1 MNENK
6 AQEAPAVETT
16 QAPAQVANHIEV
28 PEQPV
33 ADAGTIIP
41 EQEATMEVVNTDHE
55 VAEPTSE
62 SPQTQPEE
70 TTSEVVVEAQTV
82 AEETVEIPVSVEAE
96 TVEIPVT
103 AEVESELQPADAVQE
118 SAPTLEEI
126 VTQSVETMQE
136 ELAAEQIHAD
146 YSAYTKSDFVALLAE
161 QLAKA
166 KSEGAKPSDLKAADE
181 VLKVLRPLM
190 DQIRRVE
197 KSDALK
203 KYVIENGSEEGFEM
217 KDSIESK
224 QFDELFKQIRDVK
237 TRYFQDIE
245 RNKDKNFGVK
255 TALIQRL
262 RELVEA
268 DENSSGGNQL
278 ASFNDF
284 KQVQDEWK
292 AAGNIA
298 SPHNATLWATYH
310 ALVDR
315 YYSNRNIYYELKDL
329 DRKKNA
335 THKAELCE
343 KVEALA
349 QTVANGEFSRAAFDS
364 AVNLF
369 EEYKQVGPAPK
380 AEQEVLWQRFKVALD
395 VFYDKRRGQ
404 LENQK
409 QDLAATYEAKSAIY
423 ESLLPYTSYTSNS
436 INDWNDKSREV
447 MAIQEKWNGLKGA
460 MPREDGKE
468 LSRKFWASLK
478 VFFANKTDFFRQL
491 EQKRE
496 ENLKLKTSLCEQ
508 VEAIVASEQDTAE
521 NTNAVIELQKQ
532 WKQVGQVSDKVRES
546 IFQRFKKA
554 CDAYFDRKRNKN
566 SETDLEF
573 EGNLTRKNALITK
586 IEALATA
593 GGATIEQLNGFKSEW
608 SKIGFVPKKD
618 MQSIGKRYIAAINAY
633 VASMGGTVSVKDRER
648 AMQSNNESSSFSGGG
663 SDAARPQ
670 RKEGDVRKR
679 LTNLENDIA
688 LWQNNI
694 EFFAKSKSSEKLRGD
709 FQRKIDNGQKE
720 IDDLK
725 KQLKTM
731 RETNP

>member
-1 MNENK
+1 MHNTMTNKEIDLIANVNENP
-6 AQEAPAVETT
+6 AQEPPITEPVQVLTDDTNEAEALHLPMTEEIQTEVVQETTVAHFPVEVNDPAEVSAEAEQLAVETEL
-16 QAPAQVANHIEV
+16 PAE
-28 PEQPV
+28 
-33 ADAGTIIP
+33 
-41 EQEATMEVVNTDHE
+41 
-55 VAEPTSE
+55 
-62 SPQTQPEE
+62 
-70 TTSEVVVEAQTV
+70 
-82 AEETVEIPVSVEAE
+82 
-96 TVEIPVT
+96 
-103 AEVESELQPADAVQE
+103 VQE
-118 SAPTLEEI
+118 SVAPMVEDQLLPTETVATEPTVEEL
-126 VTQSVETMQE
+126 VTQSVETLQE

-161 QLAKA
+161 QLTKV

-190 DQIRRVE
+190 DQVRRVE

-203 KYVIENGSEEGFEM
+203 KYVVDNGSEEGFEI
-217 KDSIESK
+217 KESIESK
-224 QFDELFKQIRDVK
+224 QFDELFKQIREVK

-245 RNKDKNFGVK
+245 RNKDKNFNTK

-268 DENSSGGNQL
+268 DENSTGGTQL

-284 KQVQDEWK
+284 KQVQDDWK

-315 YYSNRNIYYELKDL
+315 YYSNRSIYYELKDL

-335 THKAELCE
+335 QHKTELCE

-349 QTVANGEFSRAAFDS
+349 QTVANGEFSRSAFDE

-380 AEQEVLWQRFKVALD
+380 AEQEALWQRFKVALD

-404 LENQK
+404 LETQK
-409 QDLAATYEAKSAIY
+409 QDLAVNYDAKSTIY
-423 ESLLPYTSYTSNS
+423 ELLLPFTSFASNS

-447 MAIQEKWNGLKGA
+447 MAIQEQWNSLKGA

-478 VFFANKTDFFRQL
+478 VFFANKTEFFRQL
-491 EQKRE
+491 EQKRD
-496 ENLKLKTSLCEQ
+496 ENLKLKVNLCEQ
-508 VEAIVASEQDTAE
+508 VEAIVATEQDTSE
-521 NTNAVIELQKQ
+521 NTNAVIEFQKQ
-532 WKQVGQVSDKVRES
+532 WKQVGQVSDKFRES
-546 IFQRFKKA
+546 IYQRFKKA
-554 CDAYFDRKRNKN
+554 CDAYFDRKRNKS
-566 SETDLEF
+566 SETDKEF
-573 EGNLTRKNALITK
+573 EGNLERKNALIAK
-586 IEALATA
+586 VEAMATA
-593 GGATIEQLNGFKSEW
+593 DGATIDQLNAFKAEW

-618 MQSIGKRYIAAINAY
+618 MQSVGKRYIAAINAY
-633 VASMGGTVSVKDRER
+633 VASMGGKITAKER
-648 AMQSNNESSSFSGGG
+648 DKVMLQNNDSISTSSAGG
-663 SDAARPQ
+663 SDAAKTPQ

-725 KQLKTM
+725 RQLKTM
-731 RETNP
+731 RESG